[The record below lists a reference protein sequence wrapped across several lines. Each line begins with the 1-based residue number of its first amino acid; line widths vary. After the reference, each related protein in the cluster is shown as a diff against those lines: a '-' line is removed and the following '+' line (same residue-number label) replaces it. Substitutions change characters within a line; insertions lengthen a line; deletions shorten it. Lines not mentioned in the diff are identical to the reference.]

1 MRRIAQ
7 GAAFSMVE
15 LTGIF
20 FGSLF
25 IGFSGAVMPGPLLA
39 MTIKESL
46 GRSRMA
52 AIWLSIGHSM
62 CELLIVGLFVAGVS
76 RLLPVQAL
84 IGPVGLIGGLLLLWM
99 AYGAFG
105 QARLSLEPLDPS
117 EAESGPSPVRG
128 LILGGAAVT
137 VSNPYWLLWWLTVG
151 MGLLI
156 SAQLAGVAGIILFY
170 IGHILSD
177 FLWFGFVG
185 FAVGKRRD
193 FLSGN
198 LYRWIIT
205 TCAVLLLCFGLMFAL
220 YGGRVVYSTLVSMST
235 G

>member
-1 MRRIAQ
+1 ML
-7 GAAFSMVE
+7 E

-46 GRSRMA
+46 GRSRTA

-76 RLLPVQAL
+76 RLIPVKTL
-84 IGPVGLIGGLLLLWM
+84 IGPVGLIGGLVLLWM

-105 QARLSLEPLDPS
+105 QARLALEPLDPL
-117 EAESGPSPVRG
+117 EAATGPSPVRG
-128 LILGGAAVT
+128 RILGGAAVT
-137 VSNPYWLLWWLTVG
+137 VSNTYWLLWWLTVG

-156 SAQLAGVAGIILFY
+156 SAQLAGIAGILLFY
-170 IGHILSD
+170 VGHILSD

-193 FLSGN
+193 LLSGN

-205 TCAVLLLCFGLMFAL
+205 ICAVLLMCFGIMFAL
-220 YGGRVVYSTLVSMST
+220 YGGRAVYSSLLSLPT